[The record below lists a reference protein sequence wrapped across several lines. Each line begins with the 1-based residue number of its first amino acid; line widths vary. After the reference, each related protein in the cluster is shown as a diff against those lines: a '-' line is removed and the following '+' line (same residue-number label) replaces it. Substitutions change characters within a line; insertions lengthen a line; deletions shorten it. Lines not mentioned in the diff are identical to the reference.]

1 MSPWLAGAYGALT
14 LGVGWSLTGGVNWR
28 RRIPF
33 IIAAPVL
40 ALALW
45 LDRPN
50 PQGWP
55 IASAPPARASL
66 VSALVREPDPAY
78 ADPGRIFLWLDTGG
92 GAPRAFSLPY
102 SRSLHEQVQR
112 ALTRIGR
119 KQRVEVQ
126 RFEVADALGF
136 AQAQHVAHRQT
147 GEGDP

>member
-92 GAPRAFSLPY
+92 GASAIVVGVPFSCT
-102 SRSLHEQVQR
+102 STQR
-112 ALTRIGR
+112 MSGPIGTSTTFS
-119 KQRVEVQ
+119 KPSVP
-126 RFEVADALGF
+126 
-136 AQAQHVAHRQT
+136 T
-147 GEGDP
+147 